1 MKGFYVDL
9 KRGAKFALLAGP
21 FPDEA
26 TARKYQQRAVE
37 KAVERD
43 PWVHFDVFGVLSFDG
58 KGDPL
63 PLGKLNDQLAIAP
76 EDLMELE
83 EAA

>member
-26 TARKYQQRAVE
+26 TARKYEAPAVKLAQE
-37 KAVERD
+37 LD
-43 PWVHFDVFGVLSFDG
+43 PWASFDPFGVMSIDTATD
-58 KGDPL
+58 KL
-63 PLGKLNDQLAIAP
+63 PIGKLNDRLDIEPA
-76 EDLMELE
+76 DLLQLE
-83 EAA
+83 EA

>member
-26 TARKYQQRAVE
+26 TARKYERA
-37 KAVERD
+37 AVDLAMSLD
-43 PWVHFDVFGVLSFDG
+43 PWAHFDPFGVMSIDT
-58 KGDPL
+58 KTDTL
-63 PLGKLNDQLAIAP
+63 PLGKLNDRLDIEP
-76 EDLMELE
+76 DDLMKLE
-83 EAA
+83 EV